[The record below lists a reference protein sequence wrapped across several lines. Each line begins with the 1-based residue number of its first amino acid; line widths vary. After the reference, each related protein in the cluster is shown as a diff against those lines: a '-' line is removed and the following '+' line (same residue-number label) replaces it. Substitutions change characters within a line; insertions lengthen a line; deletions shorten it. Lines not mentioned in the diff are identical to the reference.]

1 MMNTKSLK
9 AQTLSRVGIT
19 LAILVLLNLI
29 SVRIFGRMDL
39 TKNKLY
45 TLSEASKQF
54 MRNLDDRVTIKA
66 YFTEDLPSPY
76 NMNRREVLDE
86 LNDYKA
92 YSRGNLQFEF
102 IDPAGEKAEQEAQ
115 QQGVQPVQVQVV
127 KEDKFEVKRAYM
139 GIPLNPRH
147 ASACSA
153 MAAHMTHRSIGVK
166 RCAPAT

>member
-76 NMNRREVLDE
+76 NMNRREVLD
-86 LNDYKA
+86 
-92 YSRGNLQFEF
+92 
-102 IDPAGEKAEQEAQ
+102 
-115 QQGVQPVQVQVV
+115 
-127 KEDKFEVKRAYM
+127 
-139 GIPLNPRH
+139 
-147 ASACSA
+147 
-153 MAAHMTHRSIGVK
+153 
-166 RCAPAT
+166 